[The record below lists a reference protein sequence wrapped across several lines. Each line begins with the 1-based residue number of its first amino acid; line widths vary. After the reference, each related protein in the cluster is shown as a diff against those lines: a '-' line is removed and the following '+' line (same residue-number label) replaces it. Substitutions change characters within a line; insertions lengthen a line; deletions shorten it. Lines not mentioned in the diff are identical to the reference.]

1 VEAAG
6 GRLGCARDG
15 RRCGSRVGIVAR
27 RARRSDQ
34 VGRSR
39 HTEEQQMVSL
49 MDPDDR
55 ARYILQKRM
64 SDRAQMAALLADI
77 QAKRHE
83 AAMSVINNIR

>member
-1 VEAAG
+1 MVVAAA
-6 GRLGCARDG
+6 LGSA
-15 RRCGSRVGIVAR
+15 SSHAAVAVPISL
-27 RARRSDQ
+27 AAAVTPDLSP
-34 VGRSR
+34 
-39 HTEEQQMVSL
+39 EEQQMVSL